1 MYVVVDG
8 TELVLRLIDVKSELI
23 LELGRFE
30 TEAMLVGRVLSED
43 TDAGGSVVII
53 VVGKIDVPLLE
64 LGSKT
69 VTVFGPVLSELD

>member
-1 MYVVVDG
+1 
-8 TELVLRLIDVKSELI
+8 
-23 LELGRFE
+23 
-30 TEAMLVGRVLSED
+30 MLVGRVLSED
-43 TDAGGSVVII
+43 TDAGGSVVTI